1 MRQWYSKIRKFAIY
15 SFLVVIGL
23 LLITGVGFYWFM
35 TSDSG
40 KAWLTH
46 KANTTVASA
55 LQTKV
60 NIDSVRYHFPAKV
73 RLYETTIYDHRDQI
87 MFKLPKTE
95 VGFFKYSIMLNS
107 LILRDLELEEPEI
120 YARKYP
126 GDTAFNHAYV
136 FSNLGN
142 DNEDGGFY
150 RLLFKNVA
158 LSDGSIERKVM
169 DEAPAEGM
177 MDFSHMDLSNVDLH
191 MDFLQIIDENIT
203 AKIDT
208 LRFKDQSG
216 FQVDRLATVL
226 EYTPTKFSL
235 SELLI
240 KTPYSRITNHYA
252 MHYDNPKAFQDFVH
266 EVDLNVRFK
275 NSHLSFK
282 DLSYFAEGIQ
292 RNDKRLQFAGN
303 IKGSIDGFKSKDFYL
318 AFGDSSYFK
327 GALNFNGLPNIQK
340 TFMDI
345 AFKEAQFNKEDIS
358 YLAPQAEIPQILGKL
373 GQVKLNGKFT
383 GFISD
388 FVSYGQF
395 RTALGQIQTDINLKN
410 PFSDKNAS
418 YSGALKLDDFN
429 IGRLMEEDLLG
440 KVSMNASINGDGL
453 GLEHLDA
460 NLDGNIQKLDLKN
473 YEYNNIEVEGNIA
486 KKLFKGDL
494 KIKDEAIGLDF
505 EGTVDLNQ
513 TKPEFDF
520 VADLKGADFYTLN
533 LAQDTLIIDSEL
545 KMNFQANNIDDIEGN
560 VDIHNT
566 HLELSDQSHD
576 FDSLS
581 IISSIENKN
590 KQLKLKSDIAD
601 VFLKGQYNISEL
613 PQLLT
618 YTGTRYFSDSL
629 IAEDLIDEA
638 IKSQKITFKADIKN
652 ASFLMNLVHPDFFM
666 EDNSSFSGTI
676 NGKTGNLKIN
686 GNFPGIYY
694 KNYYAEDIQING
706 LGTRQSLSLQTQAAK
721 IFQSDSLI
729 TRDNRVG
736 FITMEDSVQVN
747 LHTAQASRKNYIDLN
762 AMVKYNGNNTSMR
775 FCDSKISLNDT
786 FWTVRSDNITIHN
799 DLLIE
804 VPLLTLTH
812 QDEKISVTGNVGKSS
827 DQPLRVLM
835 DNVKLK
841 NFGNLG
847 IDALANYGG
856 RLNGQVMTYDLLGD
870 PYFNSGLF
878 VSPLSFKE
886 DTLGHLSF
894 QSNYHPNNHNIDLNA
909 SLRDQNQQEV
919 MDLFGYINFKAR
931 ENLHLDVNIQESQ
944 FALIEGFVNDV
955 ISDLDGTFSSD
966 VAIRGTFDKPDV
978 SGSVSFNEAY
988 FTLNLLNTRYHF
1000 THQIDFNKREIKIN
1014 NLVLYDERD
1023 KTMVAN
1029 GGITHKFFND
1039 VQVDI
1044 NMEASNFT
1052 VLNTPKST
1060 SATFYGDAYASGPIS
1075 IAGPANNLTI
1085 SMQLKTEPNTKVYL
1099 PIGNDSDYSGYEFIR
1114 FVDKAQYFERDYN
1127 VDLKGVNLNLDFE
1140 VTTDAEVQILFDP
1153 SIGDHLKTNGAGN
1166 IRMELDASGDFSMYG
1181 TYTIEKGDYYFKA
1194 FDIIKKHFKLKE
1206 GGYIKWSGS
1215 PSKAEV
1221 NINAGYKVYTSP
1233 EPLISQNEL
1242 TESGPQQIPVEAQL
1256 AMSGSLFSPEIDLD
1270 FEILEGAGVNNEYT
1284 SRIKSRVRAI
1294 KRDEQELNKQVTS
1307 LLVMGQFFPT
1317 SRKKFSAAKATGS
1330 AINSGVSDLI
1340 SSQLTYWLSEM
1351 SEDVKYLENIE
1362 LGVDYQMEGSSDEQG
1377 RNYDS
1382 EELEVALS
1390 TTLFDDRVNV
1400 STSYGNRSVTPNVEV
1415 SYKLTETGKVRV
1427 KVFNRSNT
1435 NPLMNEQIET
1445 QGAGII
1451 WKKEFD
1457 SWNGFF
1463 SRDESDKE
1471 QPKNGQQE
1479 GNLKEEN
1486 LREGNEDQESDQE
1499 QKSDGV
1505 P

>member
-15 SFLVVIGL
+15 SFLVLIGL

-60 NIDSVRYHFPAKV
+60 NIDSVRYQFPAKV
-73 RLYETTIYDHRDQI
+73 RLYQTTIYDHRDQI

-95 VGFFKYSIMLNS
+95 VGFFKYSVLLNS
-107 LILRDLELEEPEI
+107 LIFRDIEFEEPEI

-136 FSNLGN
+136 FSNVGN
-142 DNEDGGFY
+142 DNEDEGFY
-150 RLLFKNVA
+150 RLLFKNIV
-158 LSDGSIERKVM
+158 LSDGSIKRKVL
-169 DEAPAEGM
+169 DEAPEEGM

-191 MDFLQIIDENIT
+191 VDFLQVIDENIS

-208 LRFKDQSG
+208 LRFKDESG

-226 EYTPTKFSL
+226 EYTPTKFSF

-252 MHYDNPKAFQDFVH
+252 MRYDNPKAFQDFLH

-282 DLSYFAEGIQ
+282 DLSYFAAGIQ
-292 RNDKRLQFAGN
+292 RNDKRVQFAGN

-327 GALNFNGLPNIQK
+327 GALNFNGLPNIQE

-345 AFKEAQFNKEDIS
+345 AFKEAEFNKEDVS

-388 FVSYGQF
+388 FVSYGHF
-395 RTALGQIQTDINLKN
+395 RTALGHIQTDINLEN
-410 PFSDKNAS
+410 SFSDKNAS

-440 KVSMNASINGDGL
+440 QVSMNASINGDGL

-460 NLDGNIQKLDLKN
+460 NLDGNIQKLDLNN

-520 VADLKGADFYTLN
+520 VADVKGADFYTLN
-533 LAQDTLIIDSEL
+533 LVQDTLILDSEL
-545 KMNFQANNIDDIEGN
+545 KMNFQANNMDDIEGN
-560 VDIHNT
+560 VAINNT

-581 IISSIENKN
+581 LTSSIENKN
-590 KQLKLKSDIAD
+590 KQLELTSDIAN
-601 VFLKGQYNISEL
+601 VSLKGQYNISEL
-613 PQLLT
+613 PELIT

-629 IAEDLIDEA
+629 IAQDSIDA
-638 IKSQKITFKADIKN
+638 ATKRQKITFKADIKN
-652 ASFLMNLVHPDFFM
+652 ASFLMDLVHPDFFM
-666 EDNSSFSGTI
+666 DDNSSISGTI

-694 KNYYAEDIQING
+694 KDYYAKAIRING
-706 LGTRQSLSLQTQAAK
+706 SGTRQSLSLQTQAAK

-729 TRDNRVG
+729 TRDNRVE
-736 FITMEDSVQVN
+736 FITMEDSIQVN

-804 VPLLTLTH
+804 VPLLALTH
-812 QDEKISVTGNVGKSS
+812 QDEKISVTGNVTKSS

-835 DNVKLK
+835 DNVKLN

-847 IDALANYGG
+847 IDALANYNGK
-856 RLNGQVMTYDLLGD
+856 LNGQVMAYDLLGD

-894 QSNYHPNNHNIDLNA
+894 HSNYHAKNHNIDLNA
-909 SLRDQNQQEV
+909 SLRDQNQKEV
-919 MDLFGYINFKAR
+919 MELFGYINFKAR

-944 FALIEGFVNDV
+944 FAMIEGFVNDY

-966 VAIRGTFDKPDV
+966 VAIRGTFDKPDI
-978 SGSVSFNEAY
+978 SGSLSFNEAY

-1000 THQIDFNKREIKIN
+1000 TDQIDFNEREININ
-1014 NLVLYDERD
+1014 NLVLYDKRA
-1023 KTMVAN
+1023 KSTVAS
-1029 GGITHKFFND
+1029 GVITHKFFND
-1039 VQVDI
+1039 FQFDI
-1044 NMEASNFT
+1044 NMKANNFT
-1052 VLNTPKST
+1052 VLNTSKT
-1060 SATFYGDAYASGPIS
+1060 TGETFYGDAYASGPIS
-1075 IAGPANNLTI
+1075 IDGPANNLTL

-1099 PIGNDSDYSGYEFIR
+1099 PIGDDSDYSGYDFIR

-1140 VTTDAEVQILFDP
+1140 VTPDAEVQILFDP
-1153 SIGDHLKTNGAGN
+1153 SIGDRLKSSGTGN
-1166 IRMELDASGDFSMYG
+1166 IRMELDASGDFSMFG
-1181 TYTIEKGDYYFKA
+1181 TYTIEKGDYYFTA
-1194 FDIIKKHFKLKE
+1194 FDIIKKHFKLQE
-1206 GGYIKWSGS
+1206 GGYIKWNGS
-1215 PSKAEV
+1215 PTEAQV
-1221 NINAGYKVYTSP
+1221 NIDAGYKVYTSP

-1242 TESGPQQIPVEAQL
+1242 TESVPQQIPVEAQL

-1270 FEILEGAGVNNEYT
+1270 FEILDGSGVNNEYT
-1284 SRIKSRVRAI
+1284 SRLQSRVRAI
-1294 KRDEQELNKQVTS
+1294 KSDEQELNKQVTS
-1307 LLVMGQFFPT
+1307 LLVMSQFFP
-1317 SRKKFSAAKATGS
+1317 SSQQKFSASKATGS

-1362 LGVDYQMEGSSDEQG
+1362 LGVDYQMEGSSDGQG
-1377 RNYDS
+1377 RNYNS

-1415 SYKLTETGKVRV
+1415 SYKLTQEGKVRV

-1435 NPLMNEQIET
+1435 NPLINEQIQT
-1445 QGAGII
+1445 QGAGLI

-1457 SWNGFF
+1457 SWDDFF

-1471 QPKNGQQE
+1471 QPQDGQQEQE
-1479 GNLKEEN
+1479 GNLRKE
-1486 LREGNEDQESDQE
+1486 NEDQESEQE